1 MKVLLDNGHG
11 DPPITGGK
19 HSPDNRLKESVYC
32 REIAQCVSRE
42 LTLRGID
49 TILLVPE
56 ETDVPLAERVRRVNE
71 VCGRY
76 GADNVILISIHS
88 NASGTGEWMPAN
100 GWSAYTSKGKTK
112 ADALATLIYNEAVK
126 NFVGRKVRTDYSD
139 GDPDWEEG
147 FYILRKTKC
156 PAVLTENFF
165 HDNREDIAFMTSPAG
180 REAIVSTHVDG
191 IVNYIKSL
199 HHASR

>member
-1 MKVLLDNGHG
+1 MIVLIDNGHG
-11 DPPITGGK
+11 SDTKGK
-19 HSPDNRLKESVYC
+19 CSPDGQYREYGFA
-32 REIAQCVSRE
+32 REIASAIRQR
-42 LTLRGID
+42 LTVLGYDAR
-49 TILLVPE
+49 LLVPE

>member
-1 MKVLLDNGHG
+1 MIVLIDNGHG
-11 DPPITGGK
+11 SDTKGK
-19 HSPDNRLKESVYC
+19 CSPDGQYREYRFA
-32 REIAQCVSRE
+32 REIASAIRQR
-42 LTLRGID
+42 LTVLGYDAR
-49 TILLVPE
+49 LLVPE

-126 NFVGRKVRTDYSD
+126 NFVGRKVRTYYSD

>member
-1 MKVLLDNGHG
+1 MIVLIDNGHG
-11 DPPITGGK
+11 SDTKGK
-19 HSPDNRLKESVYC
+19 CSPDGQYREYRFA
-32 REIAQCVSRE
+32 REIASAIRQR
-42 LTLRGID
+42 LTVLGYDAR
-49 TILLVPE
+49 LLVPE

-112 ADALATLIYNEAVK
+112 ADALATFIYNEAVK

>member
-1 MKVLLDNGHG
+1 MIVLIDNGHG
-11 DPPITGGK
+11 SDTKGK
-19 HSPDNRLKESVYC
+19 CSPDGQYREYRFA
-32 REIAQCVSRE
+32 REIASAIRQR
-42 LTLRGID
+42 LTVLGYDAR
-49 TILLVPE
+49 LLVPE
-56 ETDVPLAERVRRVNE
+56 ETDVPLAERVRRVNK